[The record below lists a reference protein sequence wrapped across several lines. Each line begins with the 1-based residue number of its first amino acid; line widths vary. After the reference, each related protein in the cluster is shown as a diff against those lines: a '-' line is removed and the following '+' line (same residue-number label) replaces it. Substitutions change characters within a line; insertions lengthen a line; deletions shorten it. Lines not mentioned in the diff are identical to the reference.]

1 MSIRAFAPIRDL
13 SGKVSLS
20 DKLSKYTPIDI
31 WFSHCVPCIE
41 QFAKYKEICARFRN
55 AGFQLIGVSTDP
67 KDQIQNWKRVINQN
81 MLPWP
86 QYLDRNGIVAKE
98 LSIISWPS
106 NFLIDEK
113 GIIIQR
119 DISPKALELFLNA
132 NIQPR

>member
-1 MSIRAFAPIRDL
+1 
-13 SGKVSLS
+13 
-20 DKLSKYTPIDI
+20 
-31 WFSHCVPCIE
+31 
-41 QFAKYKEICARFRN
+41 
-55 AGFQLIGVSTDP
+55 LIGVSTDSE
-67 KDQIQNWKRVINQN
+67 DQIQNWKRVINQN

-86 QYLDRNGIVAKE
+86 QYLDQNRIIAKE